1 MIHLLLSAL
10 FLLKTDGRDDEKEN
24 RDQTQPVEK
33 RPTKTSRSKGKQ
45 NKAEKSL
52 QSNVVNYSSSLAQN
66 QPIRASQTR
75 LVEPGEEV
83 NLMEM
88 TSVLKDLHSLSTAL
102 LTMDKEGGED
112 SQQSL

>member
-1 MIHLLLSAL
+1 MIHLLSFCFISSYA
-10 FLLKTDGRDDEKEN
+10 DGRDEEKEN
-24 RDQTQPVEK
+24 GDQTHPVER

-45 NKAEKSL
+45 DKAEKSH
-52 QSNVVNYSSSLAQN
+52 QSNVENYSSSLPQN
-66 QPIRASQTR
+66 QPIRASQSR

-83 NLMEM
+83 NLMDM